1 VDRIVPLS
9 ERSKLTAEAAKL
21 PSIALTRADLST
33 VHRLA
38 DGTLSPLEGPMGRD
52 AWHRVLD
59 EGVVV
64 REGKRYAWGIP
75 LSLPVTDA
83 EARAIAAGGSAALRT
98 ESGELI
104 AVLDDIE

>member
-1 VDRIVPLS
+1 
-9 ERSKLTAEAAKL
+9 
-21 PSIALTRADLST
+21 
-33 VHRLA
+33 
-38 DGTLSPLEGPMGRD
+38 MGRD

-59 EGVVV
+59 DGVIV

-83 EARAIAAGGSAALRT
+83 EARALAAGGSAALRS

-104 AVLDDIE
+104 AVLDEIELFDWDKPKYVTTSTAPTASITRAAR